1 MKKII
6 VTMLALLVLLPAF
19 AQTRKVSGVVR
30 DENGD
35 DPAERRRKRKENER
49 KGDIVLDEALRVLAD
64 LADLHGAPR
73 SLSGAG
79 GAPAPSADDFLRSL
93 LP

>member
-1 MKKII
+1 DAPDM
-6 VTMLALLVLLPAF
+6 TGAGGDL
-19 AQTRKVSGVVR
+19 R
-30 DENGD
+30 DESGD

-64 LADLHGAPR
+64 LADLHGAPPA
-73 SLSGAG
+73 LSSG
-79 GAPAPSADDFLRSL
+79 GAPAAAPDDFLRSL